1 MGRSLRCL
9 KVGKRKCN
17 QNSSKCY
24 MFMEVYGRVVPRFKP
39 RNLDHLCRPSIQLT
53 YFDVLAVVEN
63 AVPD

>member
-1 MGRSLRCL
+1 
-9 KVGKRKCN
+9 
-17 QNSSKCY
+17 